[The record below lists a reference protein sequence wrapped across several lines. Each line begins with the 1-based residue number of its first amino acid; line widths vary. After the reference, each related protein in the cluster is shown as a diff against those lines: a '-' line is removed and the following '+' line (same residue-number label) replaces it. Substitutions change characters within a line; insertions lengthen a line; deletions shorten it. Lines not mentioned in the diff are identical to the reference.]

1 MASSPLIAI
10 VCSDRHRNGKTMLAR
25 VLVDFLL
32 LEGRDPYCLD
42 LSHPEGALRAF
53 FPGRTALVDFAQVSG
68 QMKVFDTIL
77 AGPGRD
83 YVIDLPAQELARFCE
98 VTGGLDFRKA
108 AHEAG
113 FRIAV
118 LFVIDAGEDSLKT
131 AAAVEDILL
140 PDIFVPVANR
150 FVGSA
155 LPDGVPGPVLTMEKL
170 DPDLHAITSNRRFS
184 FRTFLMGEES
194 GVPLRLRSNLKNVLQ
209 GLMAGMRE
217 FEPALSLQTLREQDL
232 SQP

>member
-98 VTGGLDFRKA
+98 VMGGL
-108 AHEAG
+108 
-113 FRIAV
+113 
-118 LFVIDAGEDSLKT
+118 
-131 AAAVEDILL
+131 
-140 PDIFVPVANR
+140 
-150 FVGSA
+150 
-155 LPDGVPGPVLTMEKL
+155 
-170 DPDLHAITSNRRFS
+170 
-184 FRTFLMGEES
+184 
-194 GVPLRLRSNLKNVLQ
+194 
-209 GLMAGMRE
+209 
-217 FEPALSLQTLREQDL
+217 EPAAPHGHRIDGPHRASPRARA
-232 SQP
+232 QPHGHCRRRAAGARRPAPGRRPPAPRPRRCVAR